1 MRATSVS
8 EQRRIEFNPRI
19 LVAAALAILALAAM
33 AAITLSIVKSAR
45 RAQPAPSSSP
55 RSKSGEIRSGSS
67 QVAPGSSRPS
77 DKAQTPA
84 RAQDGVAA
92 LPAPGPEGSGAADG
106 ALSGSAPSSA
116 DVSQVPLPDAAGRAT
131 GGSRDEAQAQPSE
144 TSRTQAVPPSPGLPA
159 ANAAAAGGGKLSLR
173 VIPFHA
179 IRFDLLCNGTSIHSG
194 FLAVGVP
201 VSFECSGVF
210 EVSLEDAGAVS
221 MTVNGDRIY
230 LGRPGQPLAGRH
242 ISAANYRDFTNAP
255 SEAIPR

>member
-1 MRATSVS
+1 M
-8 EQRRIEFNPRI
+8 
-19 LVAAALAILALAAM
+19 
-33 AAITLSIVKSAR
+33 
-45 RAQPAPSSSP
+45 
-55 RSKSGEIRSGSS
+55 
-67 QVAPGSSRPS
+67 
-77 DKAQTPA
+77 
-84 RAQDGVAA
+84 
-92 LPAPGPEGSGAADG
+92 
-106 ALSGSAPSSA
+106 
-116 DVSQVPLPDAAGRAT
+116 
-131 GGSRDEAQAQPSE
+131 
-144 TSRTQAVPPSPGLPA
+144 
-159 ANAAAAGGGKLSLR
+159 
-173 VIPFHA
+173 IPFHA